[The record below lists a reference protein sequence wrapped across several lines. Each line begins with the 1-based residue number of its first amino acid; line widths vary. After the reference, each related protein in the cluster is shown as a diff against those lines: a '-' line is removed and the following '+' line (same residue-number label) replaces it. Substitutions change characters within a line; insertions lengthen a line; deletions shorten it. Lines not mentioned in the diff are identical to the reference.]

1 VQNHT
6 HSYKDFTLTGWD
18 DTFASGTTNYYKTHE
33 DKPQTTGTVT
43 GANKDSTETRPVNM
57 KVMFI
62 MKCWH
67 QSDD

>member
-6 HSYKDFTLTGWD
+6 HFYYDDHVTGWANAY
-18 DTFASGTTNYYKTHE
+18 ASGTTDFFKGHE
-33 DKPQTTGTVT
+33 RHHIESGTVT
-43 GANKDSTETRPVNM
+43 GANETSTETRPVNM
-57 KVMFI
+57 KVIFI